1 MIRTLLLA
9 PLAALAFA
17 AQAQAF
23 DISDMSDAERET
35 FRAEIREY
43 LLENPEVLMEAIA
56 VLEQARPSSRS
67 KRPRPR
73 GGQRRC
79 PLDDGYSWV
88 GGNPEGDVTLV
99 EFMDYRCSFCR
110 RAHPEVQELCGDGNI
125 RYIVKE
131 YPILGDESVAA
142 SRFAIAVK
150 NVEGEDAYKTV
161 HDELITIRGTMNED
175 TFGGSPTASAR
186 HRRDPCRDAEPRD
199 RRRSRR
205 TTGLPRGSRSR
216 ALRPSSSIPN
226 GAGLRPAR
234 VDAGHRRSDPRRLLT
249 YSAACSEA
257 AFAASISAAFFST
270 CSTMCSIISSFESL

>member
-56 VLEQARPSSRS
+56 VLEQRQAEEQVETDRARVAANADDL
-67 KRPRPR
+67 
-73 GGQRRC
+73 
-79 PLDDGYSWV
+79 LDDGYSWE
-88 GGNPEGDVTLV
+88 GGNPDGDVTLV

-110 RAHPEVQELCGDGNI
+110 RAHPEVQELIRSDGNI

-150 NVEGEDAYKTV
+150 NVEGDEAYKTV
-161 HDELITIRGTMNED
+161 HDQLITLRGTMNED
-175 TFGGSPTASAR
+175 TFARISDSLGLDTDAILVEMQSDEIGERIQANYRLAQRLEISGTPSFVFDTEMVRGYVPLASMQDIVQAIREGS
-186 HRRDPCRDAEPRD
+186 
-199 RRRSRR
+199 
-205 TTGLPRGSRSR
+205 
-216 ALRPSSSIPN
+216 
-226 GAGLRPAR
+226 
-234 VDAGHRRSDPRRLLT
+234 
-249 YSAACSEA
+249 
-257 AFAASISAAFFST
+257 
-270 CSTMCSIISSFESL
+270 